1 MKRTSALE
9 IPFQTMRRILL
20 LMAIS
25 LPLISCS
32 RNFDVVLRNGLIC
45 DGTGSPCT
53 AGGVALSGDKIA
65 QIGDV
70 SADHGRIDIDVHGQ
84 IIAPGFINLMS
95 GPDGLFADGRGLS
108 DLLQGVTLEIFG
120 EGESMGPL
128 NDDMRAE
135 ELREQRDIK
144 YDINWHTLNEGL
156 QALERHG
163 ISPNVASFIGA
174 ATPRVYVL
182 GRANR
187 APTPVELDQMRAL
200 TDQAMQEGALG
211 VASALIYAPGNYAKT
226 DELVALA
233 EVVAKHKGI
242 YISHMRNEGDHELEA
257 VDELISIARQARVP
271 AEIYHLKVAGAKNWS
286 HLPEVIQK
294 VEAARGEGLAI
305 TADMYT
311 YTAGATGLDAAMPPW
326 VQEGGLEAW
335 RKRLQDPAIRKR
347 VKQEMLSSDK
357 YDNLLAAA
365 GSPDNVLLIGFNSE
379 QLKPL
384 TGKTLAEVASM
395 RHSTPE
401 DTAMDLVIEDDSRIE
416 TVYFLMSEDNIRKQI
431 VLPWVSFGA
440 DADPEG
446 VDGVFLKFSAHPRAF
461 GNFARV
467 YARYVR
473 DEKLMTVTEAVR
485 RMTSLPASNL
495 GITHRGLL
503 RQGYFADIAVFDPNT
518 IQDHA
523 TFEKPRQFATGVSEV
538 FVNGVEV
545 VQNGEHI
552 GAKPGRV
559 VKRDRN

>member
-1 MKRTSALE
+1 
-9 IPFQTMRRILL
+9 
-20 LMAIS
+20 MAIS

-65 QIGDV
+65 KIGDV

-187 APTPVELDQMRAL
+187 APTPAELDQMRAL

-335 RKRLQDPAIRKR
+335 RTRLQDPAIRKR

-495 GITHRGLL
+495 GIAHRGLL